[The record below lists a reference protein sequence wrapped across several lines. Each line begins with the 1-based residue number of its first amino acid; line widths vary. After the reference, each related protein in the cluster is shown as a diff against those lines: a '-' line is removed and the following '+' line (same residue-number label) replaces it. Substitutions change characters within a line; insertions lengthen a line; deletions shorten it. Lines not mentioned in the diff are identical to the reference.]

1 MIRSNICIVG
11 RSTKLMAEHPLDHE
25 CTGVVRTQGRLPR
38 VKPHP
43 PDEMRTFA
51 YSTAARI
58 DAGCFCVPIRQRG
71 NYMNTGVGRARVGQW
86 YLRWDKGEIFQV
98 TGYDEA
104 SGTIEI
110 QSFDGDLDEIEEDSW
125 KQLPLGLAEPP
136 EDWTGPVDDVERDDL
151 GYSETD
157 MRGAD
162 WTEPLQPFPPGQEAW
177 EDTSEE
183 SAAVNERGSSE
194 ELDRLAVDLA
204 R

>member
-1 MIRSNICIVG
+1 
-11 RSTKLMAEHPLDHE
+11 L
-25 CTGVVRTQGRLPR
+25 TQSRFG
-38 VKPHP
+38 P
-43 PDEMRTFA
+43 P
-51 YSTAARI
+51 I
-58 DAGCFCVPIRQRG
+58 QLRG
-71 NYMNTGVGRARVGQW
+71 SQMNTGVGRARVGKW
-86 YLRWDKGEIFQV
+86 YQRWDKGEIFQV

-110 QSFDGDLDEIEEDSW
+110 QTFDGDLDEIDEGIW
-125 KQLPLGLAEPP
+125 KELPLDLAEPP

-162 WTEPLQPFPPGQEAW
+162 WAEPLEPFPPGQEAW

-183 SAAVNERGSSE
+183 EGAAVNKRDSTE
-194 ELDRLAVDLA
+194 ELERLAHDLA